1 MPSFI
6 DCFSTA
12 VLQQE
17 TLTDLLRVKGLQSF
31 ERKTHHSALSFRV
44 LAGLLHENVSVF
56 LVQSGQ
62 MKLFANFV
70 DGLIAVVLEDAV

>member
-6 DCFSTA
+6 DCFSTT

-31 ERKTHHSALSFRV
+31 ERKTHHSTLSFRV
-44 LAGLLHENVSVF
+44 LAGLLHKNVSVF
-56 LVQSGQ
+56 LVESGQ
-62 MKLFANFV
+62 MKLFADFI